1 MTNIPVHQ
9 PHSFDV
15 AVGARVRACRK
26 ERRVSQAALAE
37 AVGITFQQIQKYENG
52 ANRISCSKLYEMAQF
67 LGVRMGF
74 LLGEDLTLDQQANF
88 EFLLSL
94 SPDART
100 VAQTFERIADQSI
113 RAAVAD
119 FLKTVSQLPA
129 SAPPSDQHDG

>member
-1 MTNIPVHQ
+1 MTNGAVHQ
-9 PHSFDV
+9 PHSFDK

-26 ERRVSQAALAE
+26 ERGVTQAALAD

-74 LLGEDLTLDQQANF
+74 LLGEDLTTDQQANF
-88 EFLLSL
+88 EFLLTL
-94 SPDART
+94 SPDARAI
-100 VAQTFERIADQSI
+100 AQTFDRIPDQSV

-119 FLKTVSQLPA
+119 FLKTVSNLPT
-129 SAPPSDQHDG
+129 S